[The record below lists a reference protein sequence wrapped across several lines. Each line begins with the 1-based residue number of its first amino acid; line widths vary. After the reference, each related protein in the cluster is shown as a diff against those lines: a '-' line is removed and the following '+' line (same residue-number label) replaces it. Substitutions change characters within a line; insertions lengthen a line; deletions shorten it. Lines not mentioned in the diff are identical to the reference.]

1 MARPK
6 KQGLDY
12 FPFDVDFFE
21 DDKISAV
28 FVEFGIKGEIAAIKL
43 LCAVYR
49 NGYFIEWRDT
59 VRIKLLRV
67 LPGISPE
74 LLEQIV
80 RSLVRWGFFDKALFD
95 SANVLTSHGIQTRY
109 FSSKRQ
115 KPDSDMPYLLVSATK
130 TPVIAA
136 ETQVIAA
143 ETPQREK
150 EREEKEKI
158 SPIPPS
164 IKEKEREEKK
174 RGCGAADAAALL
186 DERKKVFYNSLVPFV
201 DKYGREMV
209 RDFFDYWT
217 EPNKSRSKMRFE
229 LERTWDV
236 SRRLGTWSRHDDRF
250 GRYPEKT
257 SNVND
262 LWK

>member
-95 SANVLTSHGIQTRY
+95 SANVITSHGIQTRY

-136 ETQVIAA
+136 ETPVIAA
-143 ETPQREK
+143 EMTQNK
-150 EREEKEKI
+150 VNKNKEKEKN
-158 SPIPPS
+158 
-164 IKEKEREEKK
+164 
-174 RGCGAADAAALL
+174 AADAATPPQNV
-186 DERKKVFYNSLVPFV
+186 ENRKRVFYNSLVPYV
-201 DKYGREMV
+201 EQYGAEMV
-209 RDFFDYWT
+209 REFFDYWS
-217 EPNKSRSKMRFE
+217 ELNRSKTKMRFE
-229 LERTWDV
+229 KQPTWEV
-236 SRRLGTWSRHDDRF
+236 GKRLATWSRHDNEF
-250 GRYPEKT
+250 GKRTEKT
-257 SNVND
+257 TNVND